1 MDKKPKGK
9 PKKAAAPRRDSRVKP
24 AKAKKRTPLQDLMKT
39 ERAPSLAKPK
49 PLPFARLKPTPTPEK
64 PKVAK
69 PRRKRIAPS
78 LVGSDRPK
86 VSLFMNRKDRD
97 RAHAVAGSRKVSLTA
112 LLEELILRGL
122 SKKVKK

>member
-9 PKKAAAPRRDSRVKP
+9 PKKAAAPRRDSRVRP
-24 AKAKKRTPLQDLMKT
+24 PTAKAK
-39 ERAPSLAKPK
+39 AAKAADVS
-49 PLPFARLKPTPTPEK
+49 LPFQPP
-64 PKVAK
+64 K

-112 LLEELILRGL
+112 LLEELILAGL
-122 SKKVKK
+122 SKKAKK

>member
-24 AKAKKRTPLQDLMKT
+24 AKAKKRTPEADALRKSTARMK
-39 ERAPSLAKPK
+39 ALAA
-49 PLPFARLKPTPTPEK
+49 LGVALPEK
-64 PKVAK
+64 PKAAK

-112 LLEELILRGL
+112 LLEELILAGL